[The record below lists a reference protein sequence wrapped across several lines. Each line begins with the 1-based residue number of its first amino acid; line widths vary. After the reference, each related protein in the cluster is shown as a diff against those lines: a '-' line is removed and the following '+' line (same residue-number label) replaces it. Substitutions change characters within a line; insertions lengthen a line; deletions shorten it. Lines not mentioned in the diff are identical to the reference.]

1 MLLTSTDL
9 VAEFRT
15 SPAGCPLE
23 EVDYPT
29 RTTSGM
35 PHCVIRLRT
44 EHFTGTSVHCVS
56 GLRAHLSDR
65 GQGGKPVPKV
75 RIPDTALQRVS

>member
-1 MLLTSTDL
+1 MMLTSTDL

-35 PHCVIRLRT
+35 PHCVLRLRT
-44 EHFTGTSVHCVS
+44 EHFTGTSVYCVS
-56 GLRAHLSDR
+56 GLRAQSR
-65 GQGGKPVPKV
+65 PPRTG
-75 RIPDTALQRVS
+75 S